1 MQISVAINRVLTYL
15 VFRLLICCP
24 KNTSLTFKNNNK
36 QLIWSGIKS
45 CIHPD
50 WNLMGGKLDKHA
62 VVPKQKNKE
71 NFQLSHG
78 KKMTWDTETFFFK
91 QYSFFFHG
99 LFSGK
104 FILDAKKVHH
114 STAVCLYMVQMFL
127 KEKKKTFACSLWV
140 LRITFC
146 AVNDD

>member
-1 MQISVAINRVLTYL
+1 MQISVAINRVLTYP

-24 KNTSLTFKNNNK
+24 KNTSLITFKNNNK

-78 KKMTWDTETFFFK
+78 KKMTWDTETFKIQTGSLFFFFK
-91 QYSFFFHG
+91 QYSCFFHG

-114 STAVCLYMVQMFL
+114 STAVSLYMVQMFL
-127 KEKKKTFACSLWV
+127 
-140 LRITFC
+140 
-146 AVNDD
+146 